1 MRAEVTQIS
10 TLTAAVAHVLCFAG
24 LAAAHALALRLLVV
38 FSLSLPSPH
47 LASPPQAFLSFDPN

>member
-24 LAAAHALALRLLVV
+24 LAAAHAHALALRLLVV

-47 LASPPQAFLSFDPN
+47 LASPPQA